1 MVYGGNVRAL
11 CFALRRGVRWFV
23 VSIWIISVVGQWRVC
38 VRTRPVRSYTR
49 TFLFALRF
57 RTHLLTR
64 ISHLSQHHRTSSS
77 NVHHLLTHPSA
88 CVVSSISTP
97 RPLALCDIRPT
108 LRTQTHTRNNV
119 YRYVSLLQL
128 NHPPSVARLSVLS
141 LSSRLSIWPK
151 ETFPKPNRPSSNH
164 PPSAKCIIQYVRFE
178 CEVYPVLENIPKCEA
193 HNWPRKSLFLE
204 PG

>member
-1 MVYGGNVRAL
+1 MYRGNVCAL

-64 ISHLSQHHRTSSS
+64 ISLPQHHRTSSS
-77 NVHHLLTHPSA
+77 NVHHPLTPSA

-128 NHPPSVARLSVLS
+128 NHPPSVARLSVFS
-141 LSSRLSIWPK
+141 LSSRLK
-151 ETFPKPNRPSSNH
+151 YL
-164 PPSAKCIIQYVRFE
+164 AKRNL
-178 CEVYPVLENIPKCEA
+178 PEA
-193 HNWPRKSLFLE
+193 HSA
-204 PG
+204 